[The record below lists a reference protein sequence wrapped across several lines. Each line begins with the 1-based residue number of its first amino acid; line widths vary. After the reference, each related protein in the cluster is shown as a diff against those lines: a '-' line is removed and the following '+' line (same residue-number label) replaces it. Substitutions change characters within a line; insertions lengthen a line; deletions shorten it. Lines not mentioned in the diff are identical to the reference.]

1 MKPSSISLTER
12 LILAQQSRIL
22 AAVDPKQRED
32 HIFVAEIFENG
43 FTDFYDE
50 AFIVITPEFGKED
63 SDYVRT
69 IMGIYLDIQYSYDN
83 KLTEEE
89 RKEVGDATFL
99 GFDGN
104 DTQDIYRARFARF
117 CMNHGQYKSL
127 RCMSSDLNSHM
138 PVGQKYTSM
147 IRRYEEMGSP
157 RELTA
162 DQIKNVIGR

>member
-1 MKPSSISLTER
+1 MKPSSISLIER

-32 HIFVAEIFENG
+32 HIFVAEVFENG
-43 FTDFYDE
+43 FTDFYEE
-50 AFIVITPEFGKED
+50 AFTAITPEFGKEG
-63 SDYVRT
+63 SDYVRS

-89 RKEVGDATFL
+89 RKDVGTVTFP

-117 CMNHGQYKSL
+117 CMNRGQYESL
-127 RCMSSDLNSHM
+127 RCMGSDLNSHM
-138 PVGQKYTSM
+138 PVEQKYTSM

-157 RELTA
+157 RDLTA
-162 DQIKNVIGR
+162 VQIKNVVGR

>member
-12 LILAQQSRIL
+12 LILAQQSRVL

-32 HIFVAEIFENG
+32 HIFAAEVFENG
-43 FTDFYDE
+43 FTAFYEE
-50 AFIVITPEFGKED
+50 AFTVITPEFGEKD

-69 IMGIYLDIQYSYDN
+69 IMGIYFDIQYSYDN

-89 RKEVGDATFL
+89 RKEVGSVTFL

-104 DTQDIYRARFARF
+104 DTLEIYRARFARF
-117 CMNHGQYKSL
+117 CMMHGQYESL
-127 RCMSSDLNSHM
+127 KCLGSDLNSHM
-138 PVGQKYTSM
+138 PVGQKYADM
-147 IRRYEEMGSP
+147 IRRYDEMGSP

-162 DQIKNVIGR
+162 DQIKKVMGR

>member
-12 LILAQQSRIL
+12 LILAQQGRIL

-32 HIFVAEIFENG
+32 HIFVAEVFESG
-43 FTDFYDE
+43 FTAFYEE
-50 AFIVITPEFGKED
+50 AFTVITPEFGEQD

-69 IMGIYLDIQYSYDN
+69 IMGIYFDIQYSYDN

-89 RKEVGDATFL
+89 RKEVGSVTFL

-104 DTQDIYRARFARF
+104 DTQEIYRARFARF
-117 CMNHGQYKSL
+117 CMKHGQYESL
-127 RCMSSDLNSHM
+127 KCMGSDLNSHM
-138 PVGQKYTSM
+138 PVGQKYAGM

-162 DQIKNVIGR
+162 DQIKKVMGR

>member
-1 MKPSSISLTER
+1 MKQSSISLIER

-32 HIFVAEIFENG
+32 HIFVAEVFENG
-43 FTDFYDE
+43 FTDFYE
-50 AFIVITPEFGKED
+50 QAFTVITPEFGKEN
-63 SDYVRT
+63 SDYVRS
-69 IMGIYLDIQYSYDN
+69 IMGIYFDIQYSYDN

-89 RKEVGDATFL
+89 RKEVGTVTFP

-117 CMNHGQYKSL
+117 CSDHGQYKAL
-127 RCMSSDLNSHM
+127 KCMGSDLNSHM
-138 PVGQKYTSM
+138 PVEQRYTSM

-162 DQIKNVIGR
+162 DQIKNLMGR